1 MLMIYTGFESWKH
14 KVGAKFGHEASLV
27 TLIGLALSGLALAF
41 QGNDTVFSDLMEF
54 NGEMFFYF
62 VLPPIVFAAG
72 YNMYRKKFFE
82 NITNV
87 LLFGI
92 LGTFIAFGMYTL
104 ITIIFTRNFNMTQNV
119 YDEDTG
125 TWTTMKL
132 DITTEEIVIMCALLC
147 SSDVIAAVS
156 LLNPKTQPKLF
167 SVVFGEG
174 IVNDAVAI
182 ILFNTVVKFT
192 TPDPITKT
200 GKEFSGMAIPGVAAE
215 FVMLLAG
222 SLVIGLAFGIICALN
237 FKFLRSCTKSSI
249 VESVLIFIWAYLS
262 YIVSEMLG
270 FSGIISLL
278 TSGVFMASYAW
289 YNLSVGGRLGSNMIF
304 SFLAFLAEGFVFSY
318 LGLTF
323 FSYKNYPWSYQLI
336 LVMML
341 AILIG
346 RFIGSIGLIYTLKI
360 CCYERDDPNK
370 MTFKELIFVWY
381 AGMIR
386 GAIAFGL
393 VLRIDDALP
402 AKKIITTTC
411 LTLVVFTTIAFGS
424 TVGLLGTC
432 LFGSEEK
439 ESKEKEGDTSAQ
451 GSI

>member
-1 MLMIYTGFESWKH
+1 MT
-14 KVGAKFGHEASLV
+14 
-27 TLIGLALSGLALAF
+27 
-41 QGNDTVFSDLMEF
+41 F
-54 NGEMFFYF
+54 NGELFFYF

-72 YNMYRKKFFE
+72 FNMYRKRFFE
-82 NITNV
+82 NFTNV

-92 LGTFIAFGMYTL
+92 VGTFIAFGMYTL
-104 ITIIFTRNFNMTQNV
+104 ITIIFTRNLNMTQNV
-119 YDEDTG
+119 YNEETEEWS
-125 TWTTMKL
+125 TIPL
-132 DITTEEIVIMCALLC
+132 DISTEEIIIMCSLLC

-156 LLNPKTQPKLF
+156 LLNPKKQPKLF

-192 TPDPITKT
+192 SAGKT
-200 GKEFSGMAIPGVAAE
+200 FSGKSVPGVAGD
-215 FVMLLAG
+215 FVMLLAM
-222 SLVIGLAFGIICALN
+222 SLVIGLLFGIICALT
-237 FKFLRSCTKSSI
+237 FKWLRVCTKSSI
-249 VESVLIFIWAYLS
+249 MESVLIFIYAYLS

-278 TSGVFMASYAW
+278 TSGIFMASYAW
-289 YNLSVGGRLGSNMIF
+289 YNLSLGGRMGSNVIF

-323 FSYKNYPWSYQLI
+323 FSYKSFPWSYQLI
-336 LVMML
+336 LVLML

-346 RFIGSIGLIYTLKI
+346 RAVGSIGLIYTLKL
-360 CCYERDDPNK
+360 CCYERDNPNRL
-370 MTFKELIFVWY
+370 TFKELIFIWY

-393 VLRIDDALP
+393 VLRIDESVP
-402 AKKIITTTC
+402 AKKLITTTC

-424 TVGLLGTC
+424 TVGVLGSC
-432 LFGSEEK
+432 LFGDDEPKK
-439 ESKEKEGDTSAQ
+439 EVKVE
-451 GSI
+451 